1 MIYNT
6 KLCEETKAAINR
18 SSVKRYHENVAL
30 IKINQNKLSCYGDK
44 DDTIETR
51 ALLIAAL
58 KEK

>member
-44 DDTIETR
+44 DDTY
-51 ALLIAAL
+51 
-58 KEK
+58 